1 MNDHQLSMQLQ
12 RALTVVVV
20 PPEHEHL
27 LRERVWTPSSDSSW
41 AKKRKE
47 QVLNRLLRSV
57 GSSPSAH

>member
-27 LRERVWTPSSDSSW
+27 LRERVWTPSFHSSW
-41 AKKRKE
+41 TKKRGK
-47 QVLNRLLRSV
+47 QVLNRLLRST
-57 GSSPSAH
+57 GSSFAY